1 MRATLRSSVPAR
13 RRASPSQ
20 VARRLGWTT
29 LAGASLLAGCISP
42 KPETIVKVPTYPPL
56 MEPQTAMNS
65 SGGIYQTGT
74 SIAFFETRRA
84 RHVGD
89 ILTVKLQ
96 EAFITANN
104 ATTDASRASDISA
117 KAADQTTGTAQRL
130 ARLFNVGSADTSF
143 KSKANVTGNDS
154 LTGTLT
160 VSVISTLPSGN
171 LMVAGDKLIATN
183 NVNTRMRF
191 SGIVNPI
198 DIDPT
203 NTVASNRIANARIEE
218 AGTGVLHDATA
229 LGWLQRL
236 FLNVLTF

>member
-1 MRATLRSSVPAR
+1 MHPMNRFHAPR
-13 RRASPSQ
+13 RQRLASTGA
-20 VARRLGWTT
+20 ARRLGWTMLIGT
-29 LAGASLLAGCISP
+29 SLLAGCSTP
-42 KPETIVKVPTYPPL
+42 NPDAIVKVPTYPPL
-56 MEPQTAMNS
+56 MEPQTATNQT
-65 SGGIYQTGT
+65 GGIYQTGT
-74 SIAFFETRRA
+74 SVAFFETRRA

-104 ATTDASRASDISA
+104 ATTDASRGSDISA

-130 ARLFNVGSADTSF
+130 ARLFNVGSADTTF
-143 KSKANVTGNDS
+143 KSKANITGNDS

-171 LMVAGDKLIATN
+171 LMVAGDKMIVTN

-218 AGTGVLHDATA
+218 TGSGVLHDATA

>member
-1 MRATLRSSVPAR
+1 MRSTIRFHALHRQRPPLTGA
-13 RRASPSQ
+13 
-20 VARRLGWTT
+20 ARRLGWTL
-29 LAGASLLAGCISP
+29 LAGASLLAGCSSP
-42 KPETIVKVPTYPPL
+42 TPETIVKVPTYPPL
-56 MEPQTAMNS
+56 MDPQTATNQ

-74 SIAFFETRRA
+74 SISFFETRRA

-89 ILTVKLQ
+89 ILTVKLS
-96 EAFITANN
+96 EALVTTNT

-130 ARLFNVGSADTSF
+130 ARLFNVGSADTTF
-143 KSKANVTGNDS
+143 KSKASVTGNDA

-171 LMVAGDKLIATN
+171 LMVAGDKMIATN

-218 AGTGVLHDATA
+218 SGTGVLHDTTS
-229 LGWLQRL
+229 LGWLQKL

>member
-1 MRATLRSSVPAR
+1 MRSPIPFPASTRSRLALAR
-13 RRASPSQ
+13 A
-20 VARRLGWTT
+20 ARRLSWTV
-29 LAGASLLAGCISP
+29 LAGAGLLAGCSSS

-56 MEPQTAMNS
+56 MDPQTAMNQ

-96 EAFITANN
+96 EALVTANT

-143 KSKANVTGNDS
+143 KGKANVTGNDS

-171 LMVAGDKLIATN
+171 LMVAGDKMIATN
-183 NVNTRMRF
+183 NVNTKMRF

-218 AGTGVLHDATA
+218 TGAGVLSDATS